1 MRRLVPGFALAC
13 LVPAAGAADTEAVV
27 TAKEIV
33 VYSAPGDTAP
43 DAGTLPHGTKLMVH
57 HEEPGG
63 WLAVQPPNG
72 SISWVNHR
80 FLDFGET
87 GLTKLP
93 TTATIRCGE
102 AGIEI
107 EAGSFT
113 KSTPLGV
120 HRTKLAP
127 DTVVTVMGPRTAWAT
142 DGSYW
147 YPIWSPN
154 GDYRYVKRVGVQTE
168 QDRMATLISS
178 ELVSGQPSESS
189 VPNRIPAN
197 VIRMTGGITGDTAGN
212 DNFKPTRPADW
223 PNHPLW
229 REAEAADKAGD
240 WDRAERL
247 YFQVAGEMNKPG
259 GDPELANL
267 SYSRIHSIRERRR
280 SGKGGD
286 KVTVKTTT
294 PIVDPAVQPASA
306 RTVST
311 SAPAKDA
318 KDAWYGPGTLYVA
331 VSKYQNQTVY
341 ALESEPGR
349 VVAYCV
355 PAAGFDLQPYLRR
368 RVALM
373 GKVLDAN
380 YLSGGPLVSVSSAE
394 LAK

>member
-13 LVPAAGAADTEAVV
+13 LAPAAGAADTEAVV
-27 TAKEIV
+27 MAKEVV

-43 DAGTLPHGTKLMVH
+43 DAGTLPHGTKLLVH

-113 KSTPLGV
+113 KAMPLGV

-127 DTVVTVMGPRTAWAT
+127 DTVVTVMGPRTAWAA

-154 GDYRYVKRVGVQTE
+154 GDYRYVKRDGVQAAL
-168 QDRMATLISS
+168 DRMVVQT
-178 ELVSGQPSESS
+178 SGTTPPMPPVVE
-189 VPNRIPAN
+189 RLPA
-197 VIRMTGGITGDTAGN
+197 GGTDDSTN
-212 DNFKPTRPADW
+212 TFKPTRPADW

-286 KVTVKTTT
+286 KVTVKTST

-306 RTVST
+306 RTIST
-311 SAPAKDA
+311 SAPAKDT

-355 PAAGFDLQPYLRR
+355 PAAGFDLQPYQRR
-368 RVALM
+368 RVTLM
-373 GKVLDAN
+373 GKLLDAN
-380 YLSGGPLVSVSSAE
+380 YMSGGPLVSVSSAE